1 MSPLAF
7 KFFFF
12 FSGDNYLFISLVH
25 FSGVLL
31 LFIIII
37 IITEV
42 FVNKGETSFPQV
54 LKVCSRGLTCV
65 LIFVGGMFFHM
76 KLSSEWLHSTPQS
89 HPNSLP
95 ASQRPA
101 PCLLWAHAPHFKQA
115 REMESCSPITEATL
129 GFISSQSY
137 TFIALFAYQILQ
149 GSFSIIYLY
158 FCTKDNLFS
167 VKNVSPNLSIFS

>member
-76 KLSSEWLHSTPQS
+76 KLSSE
-89 HPNSLP
+89 
-95 ASQRPA
+95 
-101 PCLLWAHAPHFKQA
+101 
-115 REMESCSPITEATL
+115 
-129 GFISSQSY
+129 
-137 TFIALFAYQILQ
+137 
-149 GSFSIIYLY
+149 
-158 FCTKDNLFS
+158 
-167 VKNVSPNLSIFS
+167 